1 MYNSYLEL
9 DFLNNTVIKVIL
21 YFYGIIEY
29 LNLVQHG
36 LLIQFFYF
44 LWPDSPFCILCSFT
58 LF

>member
-44 LWPDSPFCILCSFT
+44 L
-58 LF
+58 